1 MKSAIISIVLVLALV
16 FVANGQAEPTLAMGA
31 KGDAVQQRDS
41 TTDGNE
47 LNRNQLR
54 KPGEDLSSQ
63 GSDTRDRGNASQRKK
78 PRLKYRDEP
87 GCSC

>member
-1 MKSAIISIVLVLALV
+1 MRSSLISIVLVLALV
-16 FVANGQAEPTLAMGA
+16 FVVYGQAEPTLAMGA
-31 KGDAVQQRDS
+31 KGDTVQQKDN
-41 TTDGNE
+41 TADENQ

-54 KPGEDLSSQ
+54 KSGEDLSSRA
-63 GSDTRDRGNASQRKK
+63 SNTRSSVTSSPRKK